1 MGFDQQG
8 LIWCVFRPR
17 QRPWSYCVCVCV
29 CVGGGGGAE
38 THFLSQLFKIFNKV
52 GGWGGHPLLLLSEG
66 PGDQES
72 GLVSALTKGQRSKHQ
87 LYTTSATGAGE

>member
-1 MGFDQQG
+1 MCFSPETETVE
-8 LIWCVFRPR
+8 LL
-17 QRPWSYCVCVCV
+17 CVCVCV
-29 CVGGGGGAE
+29 GGGGAE
-38 THFLSQLFKIFNKV
+38 THFLSQFFKIFDKV
-52 GGWGGHPLLLLSEG
+52 GGGGHPLLLLSEG

>member
-1 MGFDQQG
+1 MCFSPETETVE
-8 LIWCVFRPR
+8 LL
-17 QRPWSYCVCVCV
+17 CVCVC
-29 CVGGGGGAE
+29 GGGGGGLKHVFSVNSSKFS
-38 THFLSQLFKIFNKV
+38 TKW
-52 GGWGGHPLLLLSEG
+52 GGGHPLLLLSEG